1 MLSGPKNLEMF
12 NRAKKVLPQG
22 VGSNFRYYG
31 DEDTL
36 ILKKAKGAYIWDY
49 DDKKYLDY
57 RVGFGPVILGHG
69 DERVN
74 AYVAQAVEN
83 GNAYAMTHRY
93 EIEAAEKVAAMT
105 GMDMVRFANSGTE
118 ATMAAIRIARA
129 YTGRTKVV
137 KFEGGYHGVHD
148 TVMWSSFPPY
158 PGSGTPEWPI
168 PVPNAPGVPMTLH
181 QDVIILPWNDRELL
195 DRKVKA
201 HWGDIACIIFE
212 PIFGDVASLM
222 PVEGY
227 LQQIRDLCDE
237 HGIVMIMDE
246 VKTGFRIA
254 NGGGQEYF
262 GVRGDLATYAKAM
275 GNGYPAAA
283 IAGKREIMGRIGPG
297 GLPHGGT
304 FCGNVV
310 TTAAISATLDILAEG
325 ALQKVFRH
333 GERIMAGWKKV
344 LDERSI
350 PHLVLGVPGMPG
362 LLFTEKE
369 EILDYR
375 DYMETDLAFKEA
387 VMTNCVKRGVMA
399 EIDTRL
405 PWMFTSSHTDED
417 ADFAIG
423 IFAEAVE
430 EAMKDR

>member
-1 MLSGPKNLEMF
+1 MLSGPKNKEMF
-12 NRAKKVLPQG
+12 ARARKVLPHG

-36 ILKKAKGAYIWDY
+36 ILKSAKGAYIWDY

-69 DERVN
+69 NEYVN
-74 AYVAQAVEN
+74 RFVAEAVAN
-83 GNAYAMTHRY
+83 GVSYAMTHRY
-93 EIEAAEKVAAMT
+93 EIEAAEKVAKMT

-129 YTGRTKVV
+129 YTGRTKVI

-148 TVMWSSFPPY
+148 TVMWSSFPPH
-158 PGSGTPEWPI
+158 PGSGTIESPI
-168 PVPNAPGVPMTLH
+168 PVPNAPGVPMSLYR
-181 QDVIILPWNDRELL
+181 DVIILPWNNQELL
-195 DRKVKA
+195 ERKVKEQ
-201 HWGDIACIIFE
+201 WGEIACIIFE

-222 PVEGY
+222 PVDGY
-227 LQQIRDLCDE
+227 LQQIRDLCDQY
-237 HGIVMIMDE
+237 GIVMIMDE

-254 NGGGQEYF
+254 NGGAQEYF
-262 GVRGDLATYAKAM
+262 GITGDLATYAKAM
-275 GNGYPAAA
+275 GNGFPAAA

-310 TTAAISATLDILAEG
+310 ATAATSATIDELEKG
-325 ALQKVFRH
+325 ALKKVVCH
-333 GERIMAGWKKV
+333 GQRIMAGWKKV
-344 LDERSI
+344 LDERGV
-350 PHLVLGVPGMPG
+350 PHVILGVPGMPG

-369 EILDYR
+369 RILDYR
-375 DYMETDLAFKEA
+375 DYMETDLALKEA
-387 VMTNCVKRGVMA
+387 IMTNCVKRGVMA

-405 PWMFTSSHTDED
+405 PWMFTASHTDAD

-423 IFAEAVE
+423 VFEEAVD
-430 EAMKDR
+430 EALA